1 MKILLKKNVWDAALD
16 RIRFLF
22 DEFDEILISHSG
34 GKDSEVVFQLALIVA
49 REKNRLPLK
58 VQFIDQEAEWNS
70 TIDRIRDIMA
80 MPEVEPYWLQIPI
93 KIFNA
98 VSKDEEWLMCWEEGK
113 DDEWIRPKEE
123 ISIKEN
129 IYGTDRFKELFS
141 AYVNT
146 TFSKETKVAC
156 IGGVRCE
163 ESPVRMLGLTNA
175 ATYKHVTWG
184 KVLNSAKTHFTF
196 YPIYDWSYTDVWGA
210 IFGNKWAYNRHYDYL
225 YMHGEPIAQMRVS
238 NVHHET
244 AVRSLFHLQEIDA
257 VLYNAL
263 TKRLKGVDMAGK
275 FKDDFFIY
283 ELPYMFADWKEY
295 RDYLLEKIITDERRE
310 TFRKKFEQTEKVY
323 ENTKYHDRLLKE
335 HVNCLIT
342 NDYHFT
348 KLDNF
353 TKRPGLS
360 KKHLIKNGAYFQ
372 TPEPNETKFNFIYGK
387 FYDQRKT

>member
-1 MKILLKKNVWDAALD
+1 MKIFLKQNVWDAALE
-16 RIRFLF
+16 RIGFLF

-58 VQFIDQEAEWNS
+58 VQFVDQEAEWNS

-80 MPEVEPYWLQIPI
+80 MPEVEPVWLQIPI

-98 VSKDEEWLMCWEEGK
+98 VSKDEEWLMCWEEGA
-113 DDEWIRPKEE
+113 DWIREKEE

-129 IYGTDRFKELFS
+129 TFGTDRFKELFS
-141 AYVNT
+141 AYANT
-146 TFSKETKVAC
+146 TYPKDTKVAC

-196 YPIYDWSYTDVWGA
+196 YPVYDWSYTDVWTA
-210 IFGNKWAYNRHYDYL
+210 IFRNKWAYNRHYDYL
-225 YMHGEPIAQMRVS
+225 YMYGEPIARMRVS

-244 AVRSLFHLQEIDA
+244 AVHSLFHLQEIDP

-275 FKDDFFIY
+275 FKDDFFVR
-283 ELPYMFADWKEY
+283 ELPYMFSGWREY

-310 TFRKKFEQTEKVY
+310 TFRKRFLQTEDVY
-323 ENTKYHDRLLKE
+323 RGTRFFDRLLKE

-353 TKRPGLS
+353 IKRPGLS
-360 KKHLIKNGAYFQ
+360 KKHLINNG
-372 TPEPNETKFNFIYGK
+372 E
-387 FYDQRKT
+387 YDNLREANG